1 MKIQVVLRRKLN
13 IRTARKEFENTRGL
27 KYSLSYFPFF
37 SQKTVLMMIKL
48 IASHRNIGVQIIK
61 AQPKVLFHI
70 YSFHFTNFFLETQI
84 YLLE

>member
-1 MKIQVVLRRKLN
+1 MKIQVVLRRKFN

-61 AQPKVLFHI
+61 AQPKI
-70 YSFHFTNFFLETQI
+70 YFIYNIFIFTHFFLET
-84 YLLE
+84 